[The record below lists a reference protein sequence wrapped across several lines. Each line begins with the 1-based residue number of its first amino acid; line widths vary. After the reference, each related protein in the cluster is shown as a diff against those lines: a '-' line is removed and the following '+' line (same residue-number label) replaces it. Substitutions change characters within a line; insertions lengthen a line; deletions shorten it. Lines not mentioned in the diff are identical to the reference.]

1 MHKVER
7 PPRRIVLGSTAAAA
21 ILALAACA
29 PASRESTTTS
39 AGTPRNAQSQLLDD
53 ARATVESF
61 RADAQNT
68 FMPSALRDARAV
80 IVFPQ
85 LMKGGFI
92 FGVEGGNGV
101 LMTRNAAGGFGQPV
115 FVNMGTA
122 SLGLQ
127 AGVQSA
133 ETIMFV
139 NSDRALQKLLSDKV
153 SLGADASVAVIN
165 VGGGAAAA
173 TAPSMTGDI
182 TAVSRTRGLYG
193 GLAFE
198 GSVIS
203 PDASA
208 NRDFYG
214 RTVTPQEVIAMSPQT
229 TNAAQGL
236 RSALVAR

>member
-1 MHKVER
+1 MHKVDR
-7 PPRRIVLGSTAAAA
+7 PSRRIVLGSTGAAA

-29 PASRESTTTS
+29 PASRESTATAS
-39 AGTPRNAQSQLLDD
+39 GTPRSAQSQLLDD

-61 RADAQNT
+61 RADPQNT
-68 FMPSALRDARAV
+68 FMPSALQQARAV
-80 IVFPQ
+80 VVFPQ

-115 FVNMGTA
+115 FVNMGAA

-127 AGVQSA
+127 AGIQSA

-139 NSDRALQKLLSDKV
+139 NSERALEKLLSDKV
-153 SLGADASVAVIN
+153 TLGADASVAVVN
-165 VGGGAAAA
+165 VGGGAAAG

-193 GLAFE
+193 GLTFE
-198 GSVIS
+198 GSVIA

-214 RTVTPQEVIAMSPQT
+214 RNVTTQEISAMSPQSP
-229 TNAAQGL
+229 NAAQGL
-236 RSALVAR
+236 RSALATR